1 MRFVYLLLAVLQCS
15 GWVIYSP
22 SARYSTTDNPGY
34 YNSVNAQWRGPS
46 NFRLDT
52 VAMRWGHTP
61 PATTGSV
68 VNAGVTE
75 PAAYAPTTNGL
86 SGGITFA
93 IHRDLCRRMLHL
105 FPEENPTGNGE
116 ETTFLTC
123 EELRD
128 VIKRALDTWAVNH
141 RTIYFR
147 DVSDQCADVNTT
159 SGCAYAEIFIVA
171 STVGAPGTS
180 TNSDQAALAVTTFR
194 AGRVYTTAG
203 ERMAVGV
210 EISGAVIHVR
220 APASPG
226 ELCWYLDS
234 TFCWYINMWQGEDI
248 DVVLIARIVCGVLF
262 CLAVLAVL
270 YLVGMSFAAAC
281 CLSKVSDE
289 SESAELGAQLDAAS
303 RTSMRGRRAQHEPV
317 RAASPPPSPPAGPS
331 SNLMFTMKPARLAPA
346 TGSTSKSLELSKSFR
361 NLMSGLN
368 QEGSAMAV
376 NSHGSEENLT
386 CGSRRCTAVM
396 EYVSVMPTIPL
407 LLAIFFIIFAPMFY
421 YRIFTPCWE
430 CHGFEAAIAHE
441 VGHVLGFHHPDVEF
455 RHNLK
460 ANHRMNATTCSY
472 PLDHVRLAATTVEVA
487 TESIM
492 FSRSLHR
499 VRTCLSADDLEGLNF
514 LYATCDRIATLIRI
528 ATEDCQPIAAQD
540 CDRLPPSS
548 GTRSSPCDPDYR

>member
-1 MRFVYLLLAVLQCS
+1 MLGGPLLLAVLQCS
-15 GWVIYSP
+15 GWVITSP
-22 SARYSTTDNPGY
+22 SARYSTADNPGY
-34 YNSVNAQWRGPS
+34 YNSANAQQWRGPS
-46 NFRLDT
+46 SFRLDT
-52 VAMRWGHTP
+52 VAIRWGHTP

-68 VNAGVTE
+68 LNAGVNE
-75 PAAYAPTTNGL
+75 PAEYAPTTSGL

-105 FPEENPTGNGE
+105 FPEENPTGNAQ

-171 STVGAPGTS
+171 SIEGAPGTS
-180 TNSDQAALAVTTFR
+180 TNSNQAALAVTSHR

-203 ERMAVGV
+203 ERMAVGF

-220 APASPG
+220 APASAG

-234 TFCWYINMWQGEDI
+234 TFCWYFHMWQGEDV

-262 CLAVLAVL
+262 CLAVLYVL
-270 YLVGMSFAAAC
+270 YLGLMSLTAAC
-281 CLSKVSDE
+281 CLPKGTDE
-289 SESAELGAQLDAAS
+289 SEIGELDAAS
-303 RTSMRGRRAQHEPV
+303 RTSMRERKAQHEPA
-317 RAASPPPSPPAGPS
+317 RAASPPPSPPAGSSSPLSSISISPPPS
-331 SNLMFTMKPARLAPA
+331 PPAGPPSNLMFTMKPARLATA
-346 TGSTSKSLELSKSFR
+346 AGSPSKNLELSKTFR
-361 NLMSGLN
+361 NLLSGLN
-368 QEGSAMAV
+368 QGGSSMAV
-376 NSHGSEENLT
+376 NSHGSEEHLT

-430 CHGFEAAIAHE
+430 CHGFESAIAHE
-441 VGHVLGFHHPDVEF
+441 VGHVLGFHHPDVES

-460 ANHRMNATTCSY
+460 ANQRMNATTCSY
-472 PLDHVRLAATTVEVA
+472 PLDHVRLAATTVEVV

-499 VRTCLSADDLEGLNF
+499 VRTCLSVDDLEGLNF
-514 LYATCDRIATLIRI
+514 LYA
-528 ATEDCQPIAAQD
+528 IAAED
-540 CDRLPPSS
+540 CDRLPSSS
-548 GTRSSPCDPDYR
+548 GTRSSLSDPDCP